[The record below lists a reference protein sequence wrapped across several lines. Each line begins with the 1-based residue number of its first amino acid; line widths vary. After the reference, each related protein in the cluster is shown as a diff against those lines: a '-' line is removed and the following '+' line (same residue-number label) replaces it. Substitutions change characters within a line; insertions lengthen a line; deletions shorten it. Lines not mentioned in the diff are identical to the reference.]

1 MSLGDFGSRFKQAR
15 QKDSPQQNDKP
26 YDHAQSYALR
36 SKILGVLLRD
46 ARIAA
51 ARTQEDCARLLG
63 VTAELVEAWE
73 VGDSVPDLAQL
84 ELLAYYL
91 DVPISHFWG
100 SDLLNSDPSAKA
112 DAQQAFMELRH
123 RMVGALLRQ
132 AREAVPLTLE
142 DVAEQ
147 VQIDVATLTRY
158 ELGEEPIPMNV
169 LFVLST
175 VVKKNMD
182 YFIET
187 SGYIGELLR
196 IREEWKR
203 FTGLDEDVRQFAANP
218 LNIGFMRIAM
228 MFSQMPAE
236 TLRKVAEGMLD
247 ITM

>member
-1 MSLGDFGSRFKQAR
+1 MSLGDFGARYKQAR
-15 QKDSPQQNDKP
+15 AKDNQNQDGDKP

-36 SKILGVLLRD
+36 SRILGVLIRD
-46 ARIAA
+46 ARLA
-51 ARTQEDCARLLG
+51 ARRTLEDCANLLNS
-63 VTAELVEAWE
+63 TPKTVEAWE
-73 VGDSVPDLAQL
+73 LGDLAPDLAQL

-100 SDLLNSDPSAKA
+100 ADTLNAPSHTHHT
-112 DAQQAFMELRH
+112 QQEFMNLRH

-132 AREAVPLTLE
+132 AREQANLTLE
-142 DVAEQ
+142 QVAEQ
-147 VQIDVATLTRY
+147 SYLDVELLTSY
-158 ELGEEPIPMNV
+158 ELGETAIPMNA

-175 VVKKNMD
+175 IVKKNVD
-182 YFIET
+182 YFTET

-203 FTGLDEDVRQFAANP
+203 FTELDEEVRKFAANP
-218 LNIGFMRIAM
+218 LNLGFMRIAM